1 MGLFVRLIKQI
12 VSQIKINVS
21 SGPET
26 MVESEITLNTLV
38 TSLHIVLIITYTV
51 LNFLEEIYYPKMS
64 ISTVKRVLE
73 TYYFV
78 TGGLDI
84 FVSYIIWFMLDE

>member
-26 MVESEITLNTLV
+26 MVEAEITLNTLV

-64 ISTVKRVLE
+64 ISTVKRVVE

-84 FVSYIIWFMLDE
+84 FVAYIIWFMLDD

>member
-64 ISTVKRVLE
+64 VSTVKRVVE

-84 FVSYIIWFMLDE
+84 FVAYIIWFMLDD

>member
-64 ISTVKRVLE
+64 ISTVKRVVE

-84 FVSYIIWFMLDE
+84 FVAYIIWFMLDD